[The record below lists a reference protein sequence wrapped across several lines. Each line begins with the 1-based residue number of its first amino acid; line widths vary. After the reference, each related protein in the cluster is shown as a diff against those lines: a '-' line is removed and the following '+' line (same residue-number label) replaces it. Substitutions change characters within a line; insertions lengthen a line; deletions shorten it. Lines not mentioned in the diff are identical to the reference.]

1 MGRTVLTSSSSR
13 TLDGPLAAALYVCAV
28 TITAVLVCASGSAGE
43 ATAPFFNARKHQ
55 AEYVGPGREERP
67 PSDLHEIEIGYFGP
81 SDPDDPRAGDMWRA
95 AELAVADA
103 NAEGGVRGKPIR
115 LVTAWSGNPWQAAV
129 KQLTDLVFVRKVWA
143 IVGGADSASSHL
155 AEQVVAKAN
164 VPLVCPVS
172 SDKTVNLANVPWTFA
187 VVPGD
192 QLLAPL
198 LVDAMAQQLAPRRLA
213 RLTTDDHDSRMF
225 SRELDH
231 ALQKRQMAVA
241 FDFVLPAAS
250 PDFSDAIA
258 RAVGADPDAVMVIAN
273 TEDSARLV
281 KSLRVSGFQGLL
293 VGGPGMGRRAFLNAA
308 GGAGEGAIFPLLFD
322 AGQSPKNEFVT
333 RFRKAHGCEPDFA
346 AAHTYDA
353 VRLTVEAIRVGG
365 LNRARIRDAIA
376 GLSPWN
382 GVSGRITWDGLGS
395 NTRSAQVGTI
405 REGCFQVAPKPLA
418 PPSSPPRSAEP

>member
-1 MGRTVLTSSSSR
+1 MLLCT
-13 TLDGPLAAALYVCAV
+13 
-28 TITAVLVCASGSAGE
+28 SGSAGE
-43 ATAPFFNARKHQ
+43 ATAPFFNARKHR
-55 AEYVGPGREERP
+55 AEYVGPGREEP
-67 PSDLHEIEIGYFGP
+67 PPADLREIEIGYFGP
-81 SDPDDPRAGDMWRA
+81 SDPSDPRAGDMWRA

-198 LVDAMAQQLAPRRLA
+198 LVDAMVPQLELRRLA
-213 RLTTDDHDSRMF
+213 RLMTDDHDSRMF
-225 SRELDH
+225 SREMDH
-231 ALQKRQMAVA
+231 ALQKRQIAVA
-241 FDFVLPAAS
+241 FDFVVPAAT
-250 PDFSDAIA
+250 PDFSDSITRAIESH
-258 RAVGADPDAVMVIAN
+258 ADVILLVAN
-273 TEDSARLV
+273 AEDSARLI
-281 KSLRVSGFQGLL
+281 KSLRSSGFEGLV
-293 VGGPGMGRRAFLNAA
+293 VGGPSMGRRAFLSAA
-308 GGAGEGAIFPLLFD
+308 GGAGQGAIFPLLFD
-322 AGQSPKNEFVT
+322 AGESPGNEFVA
-333 RFRKAHGCEPDFA
+333 RFKKVQGCEPDFT

-353 VRLTVEAIRVGG
+353 VRLTVEAIRVAG

-395 NTRSAQVGTI
+395 NTRSAEVGTI

-418 PPSSPPRSAEP
+418 PTSSPPRSAEP